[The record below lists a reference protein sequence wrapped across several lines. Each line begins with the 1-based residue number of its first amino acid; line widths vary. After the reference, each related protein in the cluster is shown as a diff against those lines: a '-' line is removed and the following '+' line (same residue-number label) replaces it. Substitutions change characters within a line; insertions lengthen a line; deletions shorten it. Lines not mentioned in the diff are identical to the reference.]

1 MLRCVRSRTVAATG
15 NRDKI
20 KQPTLFLA
28 WAITPIPSH
37 ALLFHYWQMPMCLST
52 VCLSAVVAG
61 FLSTGTDYC
70 AARGCCCRPV
80 QKSSRGA
87 CFHLMVGA
95 SLHDLKPDA
104 TTGVGATQQLA
115 CCTKNQY
122 AKACVTAVA
131 TPRCPPRSS
140 ALFSK
145 PSEGQSIG
153 PRIVVTLPPVPAVP
167 TTTAISVG
175 KRGIGSC
182 LSCNPG

>member
-1 MLRCVRSRTVAATG
+1 MEARRALTLARAKHVQNNKDTITTIEQTETHKKTKEASTNDVDADDDDNNNKNNSMTTHPVVVAA
-15 NRDKI
+15 I
-20 KQPTLFLA
+20 
-28 WAITPIPSH
+28 
-37 ALLFHYWQMPMCLST
+37 
-52 VCLSAVVAG
+52 
-61 FLSTGTDYC
+61 
-70 AARGCCCRPV
+70 
-80 QKSSRGA
+80 
-87 CFHLMVGA
+87 
-95 SLHDLKPDA
+95 LHDLKPDA
-104 TTGVGATQQLA
+104 TTAAGATPPLA
-115 CCTKNQY
+115 CCIKNQY